1 MFWIIKYIDP
11 QKQLEEREEMQV
23 GSDLELEN
31 DEIGLLTSN
40 LFV

>member
-40 LFV
+40 LFL